1 MIHANRA
8 KQGAKLICL
17 CKYATYGSDGEGGM
31 ASGSPRQAWH
41 PLHHGSSTK
50 TVGEAS
56 QTYGLPPSV
65 SYLLTKQVLK

>member
-1 MIHANRA
+1 MLTEPNRV
-8 KQGAKLICL
+8 QSSYVCVSMQ
-17 CKYATYGSDGEGGM
+17 TYGSDGEGGM

-56 QTYGLPPSV
+56 QTYGLRPSV